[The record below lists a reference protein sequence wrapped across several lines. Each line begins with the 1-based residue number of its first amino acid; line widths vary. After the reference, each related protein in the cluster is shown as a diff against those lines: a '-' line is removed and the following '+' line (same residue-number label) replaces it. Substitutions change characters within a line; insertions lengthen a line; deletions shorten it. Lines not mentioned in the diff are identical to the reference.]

1 MSLNWGVQWLTEGE
15 EEAEMEEVTGV
26 EMVVGVEMEGVDVAE
41 VEMAGME
48 NEAVDFRTTLLP
60 HDFEAGML
68 DMFAMFKALFF
79 GFIFFLDDCMIKR
92 CAYTFGYDKPII

>member
-41 VEMAGME
+41 VGVEMAGVE
-48 NEAVDFRTTLLP
+48 NEDADFRTTKL
-60 HDFEAGML
+60 A
-68 DMFAMFKALFF
+68 
-79 GFIFFLDDCMIKR
+79 
-92 CAYTFGYDKPII
+92 T

>member
-41 VEMAGME
+41 VEMVGVGGCLVGSGHGGRGGGRGIAVGKVGM
-48 NEAVDFRTTLLP
+48 VSCL
-60 HDFEAGML
+60 
-68 DMFAMFKALFF
+68 
-79 GFIFFLDDCMIKR
+79 
-92 CAYTFGYDKPII
+92 YIILGNVLGLEGLGQ